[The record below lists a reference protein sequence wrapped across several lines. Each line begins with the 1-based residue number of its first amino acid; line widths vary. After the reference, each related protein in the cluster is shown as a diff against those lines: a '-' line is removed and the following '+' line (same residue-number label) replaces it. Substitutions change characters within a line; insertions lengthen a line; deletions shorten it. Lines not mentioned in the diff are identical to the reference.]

1 MGANALEARVVDITR
16 KPPVR
21 REAVASGFIKLRKTS
36 VEAIKTGRVGKGDVK
51 SVASIAAIMGVKET
65 PRIIPLTHPI
75 PIEHVEPRIILRDDG
90 VEVRVR
96 VATTAKTGVEMEAL
110 AGVAAALL
118 SIWDMVKSLE
128 KDESGNYPDTE
139 ISSIRVE
146 LKLKTGE

>member
-1 MGANALEARVVDITR
+1 MGADALEARVVDITR

-128 KDESGNYPDTE
+128 KDESGNYPNTE

>member
-1 MGANALEARVVDITR
+1 MVDITR

-128 KDESGNYPDTE
+128 KDESGNYPNTE